1 MAQVRK
7 FLNTPENF
15 TGGKIREFK
24 DQWKEVTE
32 SSWVFSVIEGVS
44 IDHKQVEF
52 IPDKH
57 EINFEPDMHEAMSK
71 EVTKL
76 LDKKVIEKVCESEDQ
91 VVSNIFGRMK
101 KDGSTRVI
109 LNLKEFNKQFDKI
122 HFKMESL
129 NDAHGK
135 LVRTS

>member
-1 MAQVRK
+1 MRK

-32 SSWVFSVIEGVS
+32 SPWVFSVIKGVS
-44 IDHKQVEF
+44 IEHKQVEL

-57 EINFEPDMHEAMSK
+57 EIQFESDMHEAMSK

-76 LDKKVIEKVCESEDQ
+76 LDKKVIEKVCDSEDQ